1 MGDGTK
7 MEVSNLQ
14 KLNNDGYL
22 YAPEIIMDPK
32 NLYFS
37 PPKDENNNNKIGALV
52 YDGDEAK
59 LIEED
64 KDVPT
69 SFSRYRY
76 PAYHEI
82 PVSYTHLTLPTNREV

>member
-1 MGDGTK
+1 

-32 NLYFS
+32 NLYFP

-69 SFSRYRY
+69 SFSRYRS
-76 PAYHEI
+76 
-82 PVSYTHLTLPTNREV
+82 VSYTHLRAHET

>member
-52 YDGDEAK
+52 YDGDEAN

-64 KDVPT
+64 EDVPT
-69 SFSRYRY
+69 SFSRYRLSLI
-76 PAYHEI
+76 HI
-82 PVSYTHLTLPTNREV
+82 

>member
-22 YAPEIIMDPK
+22 YAPEIIIDPK
-32 NLYFS
+32 NLYFP

-52 YDGDEAK
+52 YDGDEAN

-64 KDVPT
+64 EDVPT

-76 PAYHEI
+76 CLL
-82 PVSYTHLTLPTNREV
+82 YTSPSPRDRTRSRMPSSA